1 MDVLLTLLLMFV
13 LLILKGFFSGSEIAM
28 VNADKV
34 KLNAL
39 AGKGHKGSRMVL
51 EEFRSPEIL
60 LGTTLVGTNIATI
73 VLTTVGTL
81 LVIRLVGDSG
91 EWIAFLVFTPLFLVL
106 GEIVPK
112 SVYQHRSTEIAP
124 KAIYVLRV
132 FRVLFFPLV
141 VVFSRLSRLV
151 ARVFGGGVLE
161 QNVYMTREWIRSVA
175 EMAERTSTVDAFD
188 QGRIRRVIRFGDTTV
203 GEAMIPIAEVT
214 AINQTKSARRAVAMV
229 RNRGYNRLPVYH
241 RNISNIIGV
250 ATITT
255 WDMMDASLLEQPLED
270 LTKPALYV
278 SPRQT
283 IDQLL
288 PLLRKRDDHM
298 AVVVDEF
305 GSAIGMITMEDI
317 IEEVVGEIDVGYDFD
332 EYSPK
337 KRHQL
342 EEVEPDVYVMDAR
355 IPISE
360 AVEVLRVHLSDRDAH
375 TVGGLVT
382 ARLRRIP
389 KVGDSIE
396 EGGFLFVIEEANDRA
411 PLLLRVS
418 ALLKT

>member
-1 MDVLLTLLLMFV
+1 MDILLTLLVMLC
-13 LLILKGFFSGSEIAM
+13 LLVLKGFFSGSEIAM

-39 AGKGHKGSRMVL
+39 AGKGHKGARMVL

-73 VLTTVGTL
+73 MLTTIGTL
-81 LVIRLVGDSG
+81 LVIRLVGQNG
-91 EWIAFLVFTPLFLVL
+91 ELVAFLLFAPLFVIL

-112 SVYQHRSTEIAP
+112 SVFQHRSIEIAP
-124 KAIYVLRV
+124 KAIYLLRG
-132 FRVLFFPLV
+132 FRYLFFPLV
-141 VVFSRLSRLV
+141 VVFSKISRFA
-151 ARVFGGGVLE
+151 ARIFGGGHLE
-161 QNVYMTREWIRSVA
+161 QNVYMTRELIRSVV

-188 QGRIRRVIRFGDTTV
+188 RGRIRRVIRFGDTTV
-203 GEAMIPIAEVT
+203 GEVMIPIAEVT
-214 AINQTKSARRAVAMV
+214 AINQTKSSRRAVAMV

-241 RNISNIIGV
+241 RNISNIIGI

-255 WDMMDASLLEQPLED
+255 WDMMDAGLLKTPLEE

-332 EYSPK
+332 EYTPR

-342 EEVEPDVYVMDAR
+342 EELDSGAYVLDAR

-360 AVEVLRVHLSDRDAH
+360 ASERLGVHLSDKEAH

-382 ARLRRIP
+382 ARLRCIP
-389 KVGDSIE
+389 KIGDCLELS
-396 EGGFLFVIEEANDRA
+396 GFRFIVEDANERKV
-411 PLLLRVS
+411 LRLRVEH
-418 ALLKT
+418 L